1 MNDPNWQWKGYVMRS
16 WPNYDD
22 GVCKFDYEA
31 LIHGQWVE
39 LLTGAFDFDSVQA
52 QIALDGYLLKTKK

>member
-1 MNDPNWQWKGYVMRS
+1 MRS